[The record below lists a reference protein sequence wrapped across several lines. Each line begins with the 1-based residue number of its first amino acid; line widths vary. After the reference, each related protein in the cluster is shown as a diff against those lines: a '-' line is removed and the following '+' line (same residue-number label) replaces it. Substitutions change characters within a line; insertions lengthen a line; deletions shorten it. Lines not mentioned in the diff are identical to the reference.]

1 MYNLLVTA
9 GEDYWEESPVST
21 DVGRFLEYTHESLKN
36 RFKELTDSAIEE
48 IKTYPAL
55 FAYEEFVDSPAKIGW
70 IKKIERRHGEL
81 RISFEFDERFEPIA
95 PQHLEVAKRA
105 LDIAHQFEMSRT
117 HWAIKEVDLIE
128 VLSKKDLLKMSVA
141 APQSFKFSRQTVLCA
156 ADILQLMGHGDFDRF
171 VLGLGIDE
179 LDAGRNRGSL
189 RARSVA
195 LGEYAVRQLDQLTA
209 DGEPLTLVVVRH
221 AASLDPDYPEGELYQ
236 VDNKS
241 RDGFWRGL
249 QKDGY
254 QYHNGEVLPSKA
266 TAQTVAP
273 TPPTVALPPSVP
285 WRAPILA
292 ATQKVSAVTAAK
304 SRVFIVHGRDESAKN
319 DVARFIE
326 RIGLEA
332 VILHEQPNGGRTIIQ
347 KFQEESAGSA
357 FAIVLMTPDDVGG
370 LNADHLQPRARQ
382 NVIFELGFF
391 LGRLGPK
398 KVCALFSGNLE
409 KPSDFE
415 AVVYIPYSSVSGWK
429 GDLAR
434 ELAHADIAFDHSKVF
449 L

>member
-1 MYNLLVTA
+1 MYNLLITA
-9 GEDYWEESPVST
+9 GEDYWEESPAST
-21 DVGRFLEYTHESLKN
+21 DLGRFLEYTSDGLREKY
-36 RFKELTDSAIEE
+36 KTLTDETIEE

-55 FAYEEFVDSPAKIGW
+55 FAYEDHLDKPAKIGW
-70 IKKIERRHGEL
+70 IKSIERRYGSL
-81 RISFEFDERFEPIA
+81 RIAFEFDERFEPID
-95 PQHLEVAKRA
+95 PKNLDSAKRA
-105 LDIAHQFEMSRT
+105 LDIVNQFEMNRT

-128 VLSKKDLLKMSVA
+128 ALSRKDVLKMSVA
-141 APQSFKFSRQTVLCA
+141 PVPSFKFSRQTVLFA

-179 LDAGRNRGSL
+179 IDAGRNRGSL

-195 LGEYAVRQLDQLTA
+195 LGEYAVRQMEQPTA
-209 DGEPLTLVVVRH
+209 DGEPLSLAVVRH

-236 VDNKS
+236 IDKRS

-254 QYHNGEVLPSKA
+254 RYHDGEVLPSGMPHHIP
-266 TAQTVAP
+266 AP
-273 TPPTVALPPSVP
+273 PHVPAPPPAVP
-285 WRAPILA
+285 WKMPAGAAVPKVPIMPGS
-292 ATQKVSAVTAAK
+292 KP
-304 SRVFIVHGRDESAKN
+304 RVFIVHGRDEATKN
-319 DVARFIE
+319 DVARFVE
-326 RIGLEA
+326 KIGLEA

-347 KFQEESAGSA
+347 KFQEESAGA
-357 FAIVLMTPDDVGG
+357 VFAIVLMTPDDVGG
-370 LNADHLQPRARQ
+370 LDANHLQPRARQ

-415 AVVYIPYSSVSGWK
+415 AVVYIPYSSNSDWK
-429 GDLAR
+429 SALAR
-434 ELAHADIAFDHSKVF
+434 ELNHAEVAFDHSKVF